1 MLKFHGIIA
10 NFPISSY
17 FDWENK
23 DQGVGVTV
31 SEHHIKMG
39 ENLLGAQV
47 LSVCSLDTILIH
59 LVISSNKCVFRVRK
73 YGLNPCL
80 ALISSAY
87 VIPSSHKMKL
97 IISTSHKRE
106 KERK

>member
-17 FDWENK
+17 FNWENK

-31 SEHHIKMG
+31 SEHHKQMG
-39 ENLLGAQV
+39 ENLLGAQA
-47 LSVCSLDTILIH
+47 LGVCSLDTILIH
-59 LVISSNKCVFRVRK
+59 LVISSAKCFCRVRK
-73 YGLNPCL
+73 YGSESVP
-80 ALISSAY
+80 SSAY
-87 VIPSSHKMKL
+87 VTPSSHKMKL